1 MKNNKILI
9 LESLFSFFIIITI
22 SAIITLIVL
31 RIKSESKIINSN
43 SEASVIITNILENMK
58 SKKYTDIEEYI
69 NNLSILGISKQFEE
83 SDQIINVD
91 GNLLE
96 DKFFGTEIPKGYI
109 VNLRIHNLN
118 EKFDIQKSVNIVLKN
133 SLETLEVST
142 ILTRDVVDVC
152 NKPQISEKYFNEFGI
167 SLEEYEVIPIK
178 YSYKTNSY
186 VVTTKGDDEWYN
198 YYSKDWAKVLI
209 FSKYGEDLKNQFID
223 KNGNIRKQIKYND
236 YLLDL
241 TNYIYVWIPNFSIK
255 DNNSFFRYESA
266 KNAIKQEML
275 YSNGEYLYLNTIS
288 DNIQDVSEECSFNG
302 INGVWRK
309 INDIEDVYLSTFNS
323 TKFGPV
329 NIY

>member
-1 MKNNKILI
+1 M
-9 LESLFSFFIIITI
+9 
-22 SAIITLIVL
+22 IITLIVL
-31 RIKSESKIINSN
+31 KIKSESKIVNSN
-43 SEASVIITNILENMK
+43 SEASIIITNILENMK

-83 SDQIINVD
+83 NDQIINVD

-109 VNLRIHNLN
+109 LNLRIHNLN
-118 EKFDIQKSVNIVLKN
+118 EKFDIQKSIKIILKN
-133 SLETLEVST
+133 NLETLEAST
-142 ILTRDVVDVC
+142 ILTRDIVDVC

-178 YSYKTNSY
+178 YSYKNNSY

-209 FSKYGEDLKNQFID
+209 FSKYGEDLKNQFIEE
-223 KNGNIRKQIKYND
+223 NGNIKKQIKYND

-255 DNNSFFRYESA
+255 DNNSFFRYESS

-275 YSNGEYLYLNTIS
+275 YSNGEYLYLNSIS
-288 DNIQDVSEECSFNG
+288 DNIQDVSEKCNFNG

-309 INDIEDVYLSTFNS
+309 IIDIEDVYLSTFNS

>member
-167 SLEEYEVIPIK
+167 S
-178 YSYKTNSY
+178 
-186 VVTTKGDDEWYN
+186 
-198 YYSKDWAKVLI
+198 
-209 FSKYGEDLKNQFID
+209 
-223 KNGNIRKQIKYND
+223 
-236 YLLDL
+236 
-241 TNYIYVWIPNFSIK
+241 
-255 DNNSFFRYESA
+255 
-266 KNAIKQEML
+266 
-275 YSNGEYLYLNTIS
+275 
-288 DNIQDVSEECSFNG
+288 
-302 INGVWRK
+302 
-309 INDIEDVYLSTFNS
+309 
-323 TKFGPV
+323 
-329 NIY
+329 

>member
-1 MKNNKILI
+1 MKNNRILI

-22 SAIITLIVL
+22 SVIITLIVL
-31 RIKSESKIINSN
+31 KIKSESKIVNSN
-43 SEASVIITNILENMK
+43 SEASIIITNILENMK

-83 SDQIINVD
+83 NDQIINVD

-109 VNLRIHNLN
+109 LNLRIHNLN
-118 EKFDIQKSVNIVLKN
+118 EKFDIQKSIKIILKN
-133 SLETLEVST
+133 NLETLEAST
-142 ILTRDVVDVC
+142 ILTRDIVDVC

-178 YSYKTNSY
+178 YSYKNNSY

-209 FSKYGEDLKNQFID
+209 FSKYGEDLKNQFIEE
-223 KNGNIRKQIKYND
+223 NGNIKKQIKYND

-255 DNNSFFRYESA
+255 DNNSFFRYESS

-275 YSNGEYLYLNTIS
+275 YSNGEYLYLNSIS
-288 DNIQDVSEECSFNG
+288 DNIQDVSEKCNFNG

-309 INDIEDVYLSTFNS
+309 IIDIEDVYLSTFNS